1 MIKIKNIQWL
11 YGFHYG
17 FGEFQVKQG
26 RKTLNGLLNAAGE
39 IVLEPQPHTLDIL
52 DKNTVTLYHNSGNK
66 CKILDLKSNNIY
78 TSEHYYAQKYGGTI
92 TWQRGK
98 GYGVIDINGN
108 IMIPHKYRRLW
119 RRADTSYIACNCRNK
134 YGLLASCGNELIPFE
149 YDYLGGEMLDR
160 ISARQG
166 EDWFVLDGA
175 GQRLSEKRYDYLEGF
190 TENGYAIF
198 GEKQVDDWSGWERMR
213 YGIIDKNERIATPAI
228 HDSLYW
234 YDNDRLSC
242 SNAHTWRRGR
252 MFGQFWEYGVID
264 SCGNIVIPPYY
275 SNNLSQGPDRT
286 YIATWPHPTDGE
298 SGLMCPIEGVIDEA
312 GHVVIPFRN
321 WQIISFGRA
330 FRIYD
335 RQLKRYGLYSSSGE
349 ELLPFDF
356 DHIDNL
362 GDTLDYIAVC
372 KKREWYYVNQRG
384 ERVLL

>member
-1 MIKIKNIQWL
+1 MIKIENIKRL
-11 YGFHYG
+11 YGFRYG
-17 FGEFQVKQG
+17 LGEFQVKQG

-39 IVLEPQPHTLDIL
+39 IVLEPQPKTLCIIDE
-52 DKNTVTLYHNSGNK
+52 NTVELYNNSGSK
-66 CKILDLKSNNIY
+66 YKVLDLKSNNLY
-78 TSEHYYAQKYGGTI
+78 TFEHYNAQKYGGAI

-98 GYGVIDINGN
+98 GCGVVDINGN
-108 IMIPHKYRRLW
+108 IMIPHKYRRLLH
-119 RRADTSYIACNCRNK
+119 RADASYIASNCRNK
-134 YGLLASCGNELIPFE
+134 YGLLDSCGSELIPFK
-149 YDYLGGEMLDR
+149 YDYLESSLHPDR
-160 ISARQG
+160 FSAKQG
-166 EDWFVLDGA
+166 EYWFVINRS

-213 YGIIDKNERIATPAI
+213 YGIIDKNERIAIPAI

-242 SNAHTWRRGR
+242 GYAHTWCRGR

-264 SCGNIVIPPYY
+264 SCGNIVIPRCY
-275 SNNLSQGPDRT
+275 SNNLFQGHDRT
-286 YIATWPHPTDGE
+286 YIATWPNLICG
-298 SGLMCPIEGVIDEA
+298 GFMCPIEGIIDEA

-335 RQLKRYGLYSSSGE
+335 RQLKRCGLYSSSGE
-349 ELLPFDF
+349 ELLPFEF

-384 ERVLL
+384 ERILL